1 MIDLHLHSTASDGR
15 SSPEELVRA
24 SVRAGLHTV
33 AVTDHDTVA
42 ALDRVSEACAAAG
55 IDCVPGIEI
64 TSMIGDED
72 VHVLGYF
79 IDHGSPALATFLD
92 AQVADRRRRVGE
104 MMARLDGLDVHIEP
118 EDVFRGEGGLD
129 PGWIGRP
136 LLARA
141 LLRAGHV
148 RSTREAFQRYL
159 AEGRAAWVPRR
170 APAPAEVIRII
181 REAGGISSLAH
192 PGMLNHDEWIP
203 GVAAAGL
210 DAIEV
215 YYIEHSPEIT
225 MHYRVLAERLGLAM
239 SGGSDFHGDEAAH
252 GVVRPGCVT
261 YPDEAF
267 RGLKQR
273 WEGRRGQ
280 RDAGGQTT

>member
-15 SSPEELVRA
+15 TSPEGLVRA
-24 SVRAGLHTV
+24 SARAGLR
-33 AVTDHDTVA
+33 AVSIADHDTVA
-42 ALDRVSEACAAAG
+42 ALDLASDACRTAG
-55 IDCVPGIEI
+55 IEWVPGIEI

-79 IDHGSPALATFLD
+79 IDHHSPALATFLD
-92 AQVADRRRRVGE
+92 GQVADRRRRVAE
-104 MMARLDGLDVHIEP
+104 MIARLDALGVHVEP
-118 EDVFRGEGGLD
+118 DEVFRGGGDLD

-159 AEGRAAWVPRR
+159 AEGCAAWVPRR
-170 APAPAEVIRII
+170 APAPAAVIRMIH
-181 REAGGISSLAH
+181 ASGGVSSLAH

-203 GVAAAGL
+203 GIAASGL
-210 DAIEV
+210 DAMEV
-215 YYIEHSPEIT
+215 YYVEHSPEIT
-225 MHYRVLAERLGLAM
+225 IHYRVLAERLGLAM

-252 GVVRPGCVT
+252 GFVRPGCVA
-261 YPDEAF
+261 YPEDAF
-267 RGLKQR
+267 RALKER
-273 WEGRRGQ
+273 WQARRAGR
-280 RDAGGQTT
+280 QTEEPPT